1 MVLFSYILEN
11 PFYVRLLVTSE
22 QIYSESVHMY
32 HVHCWKRNGFS
43 NKMAHVSRVIDFV
56 DVTISRCRLFSLYS
70 SIHIVVESACLFVG
84 WLVLGSTVILFM
96 FLISDRMRETR

>member
-1 MVLFSYILEN
+1 MVLFSYIFETL
-11 PFYVRLLVTSE
+11 FYGPLLVTSE

-43 NKMAHVSRVIDFV
+43 NKMALVSRVIDFV

-70 SIHIVVESACLFVG
+70 STHIVVESACLFVA
-84 WLVLGSTVILFM
+84 WLVLGSTVILLM
-96 FLISDRMRETR
+96 FVISDKLRET

>member
-22 QIYSESVHMY
+22 QIYSESVHIY

-43 NKMAHVSRVIDFV
+43 NKMALVSRVIDFV
-56 DVTISRCRLFSLYS
+56 DVTISRCRLFSLNS
-70 SIHIVVESACLFVG
+70 SIHIVVVCLSLRGLVG
-84 WLVLGSTVILFM
+84 SRKHGHPLY
-96 FLISDRMRETR
+96 ISH